1 MALVT
6 FSGYPCSGKTRRA
19 TQLKDHLDSRLAD
32 SSYSG
37 PPLKVVVL
45 SDDTLNIDRS
55 SYNGI
60 VPMCLT
66 SSLLPLTMS

>member
-19 TQLKDHLDSRLAD
+19 AQLKDHFESRLAD
-32 SSYSG
+32 PSYSG
-37 PPLKVVVL
+37 PPLKVIVL

-55 SYNGI
+55 SYNGT
-60 VPMCLT
+60 VPIRLT
-66 SSLLPLTMS
+66 SLLLPLTTS

>member
-6 FSGYPCSGKTRRA
+6 FSGFPSSGKTRRA
-19 TQLKDHLDSRLAD
+19 IQLKEHLDRRVAD
-32 SSYSG
+32 TDKCPG
-37 PPLKVVVL
+37 QKVIIL

-60 VPMCLT
+60 P
-66 SSLLPLTMS
+66 SIPLFPCI